1 MADPAP
7 AEPGD
12 SDRKG
17 GPTEETLQ
25 QLAEA
30 QMKDAEVR
38 EKELALK
45 EKELEKNEREAQRAL
60 DAQLQD
66 RELDREHHNRIHKRN
81 TWSGTVIISLA
92 LLFLGFLVWYGH
104 PQIAF
109 EIIKVC
115 VYGGVGYFAGKQ
127 AGKAAFNDDTS
138 GEGSQ

>member
-1 MADPAP
+1 MADPAS

-12 SDRKG
+12 SDRN

-30 QMKDAEVR
+30 QMKEAEVR

-66 RELDREHHNRIHKRN
+66 RKLDREHHNRIHKRN

-92 LLFLGFLVWYGH
+92 GSFPWIPRLVRT
-104 PQIAF
+104 PAD
-109 EIIKVC
+109 C
-115 VYGGVGYFAGKQ
+115 L
-127 AGKAAFNDDTS
+127 
-138 GEGSQ
+138 